1 MQEHKGEIPRNQ
13 VKNKARY
20 DNTSFGEAETGRHL
34 GLASQPT
41 EPK

>member
-1 MQEHKGEIPRNQ
+1 MQEYVGVILRNQ

-20 DNTSFGEAETGRHL
+20 SNTMFGEAETGRHL

-41 EPK
+41 